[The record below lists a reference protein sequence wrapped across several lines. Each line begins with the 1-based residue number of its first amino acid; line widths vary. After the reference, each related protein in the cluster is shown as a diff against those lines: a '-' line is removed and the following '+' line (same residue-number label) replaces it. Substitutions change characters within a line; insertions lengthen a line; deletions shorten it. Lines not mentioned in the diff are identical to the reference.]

1 MKKLVAK
8 TFVTAALL
16 VMATIV
22 AGVSAQAQT
31 LQYRLTVNIPFDF
44 TVTGK
49 QLPAGKYWVKRASDA
64 QGDTVLQ
71 ITTTDGSSIVNRFSI
86 PIFTFNPKNHGELVF
101 HRYDDQYFLAEVWP
115 AGGGT
120 GRAFPKTRAE
130 RELEKKANDNVVGA
144 VKAPKAEIVTVATVQ
159 Q

>member
-1 MKKLVAK
+1 MKKVIAK
-8 TFVTAALL
+8 GFVTAALL
-16 VMATIV
+16 VTAIIV

-31 LQYRLTVNIPFDF
+31 LQYRLTANIPFDF

-49 QLPAGKYWVKRASDA
+49 KLPAGTYWVKRAQETSGDA
-64 QGDTVLQ
+64 VLQ
-71 ITTTDGSSIVNRFSI
+71 ITTPDGHSTVNRFSI
-86 PIFTFNPKNHGELVF
+86 PIFTFNPKSEGELVF
-101 HRYDDQYFLAEVWP
+101 HRYGDEYFLAEVWP

-120 GRAFPKTRAE
+120 GRSFPKTRNE

-144 VKAPKAEIVTVATVQ
+144 VKAPKAEIVTVLTVQ